1 MLATVLGR
9 TATGL
14 QAGFAALTLLVVV
27 LAEVPGDGVLARQSS
42 QDEVRALAGV
52 VDQLTGY
59 AGVAVLTV
67 LLMLLL
73 ARLGRRRDAV
83 LCGVSVGGAML
94 GTALCKQ
101 MVRRAR
107 PELLPPDVE
116 VSSFSYPSGHAA
128 ATAAVVVA
136 AVLTVRGTR
145 ALVPAAAVGGLLVVG
160 AAAAQLALALHH
172 PSDIVG
178 GWLWAAAW
186 TTGVW
191 AALGRQPSP

>member
-1 MLATVLGR
+1 MPGTVLR
-9 TATGL
+9 WTAAGL
-14 QAGFAALTLLVVV
+14 QTGFVALALLVVV
-27 LAEVPGDGVLARQSS
+27 VEEVPGDGVLAGPASGDQ
-42 QDEVRALAGV
+42 VRALAGV

-67 LLMLLL
+67 LLVLLL

-94 GTALCKQ
+94 GNALCKQ
-101 MVRRAR
+101 LLRRAR

-116 VSSFSYPSGHAA
+116 VSAFSFPSGHAA
-128 ATAAVVVA
+128 ATAAMVVTGL
-136 AVLTVRGTR
+136 LTVRGTR
-145 ALVPAAAVGGLLVVG
+145 ALFPAAAVGGLVVVG
-160 AAAAQLALALHH
+160 VAAAQLALAMHR

-186 TTGVW
+186 TTAVW
-191 AALGRQPSP
+191 AAFGRQPPP